1 MFRNTLGYGTTA
13 DNGDASIPLYCLLR
27 AMVQT
32 RIKPHDQQVAEAER
46 RAEQT
51 RVFRRNQ
58 MFGLLIVA
66 AAIFVFWLIRTKPG
80 WVLPAGWWRP

>member
-1 MFRNTLGYGTTA
+1 
-13 DNGDASIPLYCLLR
+13 
-27 AMVQT
+27 MVQT
-32 RIKPHDQQVAEAER
+32 RIKPHDQLVAEAER

-58 MFGLLIVA
+58 MFGLLIIA
-66 AAIFVFWLIRTKPG
+66 GAIFVYWVIHTKPG

>member
-1 MFRNTLGYGTTA
+1 
-13 DNGDASIPLYCLLR
+13 
-27 AMVQT
+27 MVQM
-32 RIKPHDQQVAEAER
+32 RIKPHDQQVAERVR

-58 MFGLLIVA
+58 VFGLLIVA
-66 AAIFVFWLIRTKPG
+66 GAIFGYWLVRTKPG

>member
-1 MFRNTLGYGTTA
+1 
-13 DNGDASIPLYCLLR
+13 
-27 AMVQT
+27 MVQT
-32 RIKPHDQQVAEAER
+32 RIKPHGQQVAEQER

-58 MFGLLIVA
+58 MFGLLILA
-66 AAIFVFWLIRTKPG
+66 ATIFLYWVIHTRPG

>member
-1 MFRNTLGYGTTA
+1 ML
-13 DNGDASIPLYCLLR
+13 
-27 AMVQT
+27 QT

-58 MFGLLIVA
+58 IFGLLLIA
-66 AAIFVFWLIRTKPG
+66 GTIFAYWLAHTRPG